1 MRAGCNGP
9 RAGRTRSVYPFGG
22 ILLTG
27 GGMQLSDFFRR
38 AAHKVTLL
46 AGSWQLFVLSVV
58 LIAIWGLSGPIF
70 AYSDT
75 WQLVVN
81 TSTTILTYLL
91 GILILLE
98 ANRQSKE
105 SKVVHDE
112 LIKAMRGARNELIN
126 IDQMTEEEVD
136 LLEARLRRR
145 ARPQPPQRRA
155 RKKSTG
161 QGAGSTSRVGGDRPS
176 RRGPARG

>member
-1 MRAGCNGP
+1 MA
-9 RAGRTRSVYPFGG
+9 
-22 ILLTG
+22 
-27 GGMQLSDFFRR
+27 DFFRR
-38 AAHKVTLL
+38 AAHRVTLM
-46 AGSWQLFVLSVV
+46 AGSWQLFLLSLVLL
-58 LIAIWGLSGPIF
+58 LIWAVTGPF
-70 AYSDT
+70 FGFSDT

-112 LIKAMRGARNELIN
+112 LIHAVRGARNELIN

-161 QGAGSTSRVGGDRPS
+161 QGAGSTSRAGADRPS

>member
-1 MRAGCNGP
+1 M
-9 RAGRTRSVYPFGG
+9 
-22 ILLTG
+22 
-27 GGMQLSDFFRR
+27 SDFFRR
-38 AAHKVTLL
+38 AAHRVTLL
-46 AGSWQLFVLSVV
+46 AGSWQLFLLSVV
-58 LIAIWGLSGPIF
+58 LLLIWGLSGPF
-70 AYSDT
+70 FGFSDT

-136 LLEARLRRR
+136 MLEARLRRR
-145 ARPQPPQRRA
+145 ARPQAPQGRSRKDTGGTSASGGRGTA
-155 RKKSTG
+155 RS
-161 QGAGSTSRVGGDRPS
+161 S
-176 RRGPARG
+176 RRGPAGR

>member
-1 MRAGCNGP
+1 
-9 RAGRTRSVYPFGG
+9 
-22 ILLTG
+22 LT
-27 GGMQLSDFFRR
+27 DFFRR
-38 AAHKVTLL
+38 AAHRVTLL
-46 AGSWQLFVLSVV
+46 AGSWQLFLVSIVL
-58 LIAIWGLSGPIF
+58 LLIWGLTGPVF
-70 AYSDT
+70 GFSDT

-112 LIKAMRGARNELIN
+112 LIKAIRGARNELIN

-136 LLEARLRRR
+136 RVEAMLRRR
-145 ARPQPPQRRA
+145 ARPASPQRRP
-155 RKKSTG
+155 RKKSNGREAATGGG
-161 QGAGSTSRVGGDRPS
+161 QGGGSPTRRRPAE
-176 RRGPARG
+176 R

>member
-1 MRAGCNGP
+1 
-9 RAGRTRSVYPFGG
+9 
-22 ILLTG
+22 LT
-27 GGMQLSDFFRR
+27 DFFRR
-38 AAHKVTLL
+38 AAHHVVLL
-46 AGSWQLFVLSVV
+46 AGSWQLFLLSIVL
-58 LIAIWGLSGPIF
+58 LLIWGLSGPAF
-70 AYSDT
+70 GFSDA

-112 LIKAMRGARNELIN
+112 LIKAIRGARDELIN
-126 IDQMTEEEVD
+126 VDQMSEKEID

-145 ARPQPPQRRA
+145 GRAQAPGRRPG
-155 RKKSTG
+155 KGTG
-161 QGAGSTSRVGGDRPS
+161 ASAGR
-176 RRGPARG
+176 

>member
-1 MRAGCNGP
+1 
-9 RAGRTRSVYPFGG
+9 
-22 ILLTG
+22 LTE
-27 GGMQLSDFFRR
+27 FFRR

-46 AGSWQLFVLSVV
+46 AGSWQLFLLSVV
-58 LIAIWGLSGPIF
+58 LLLIWGLSGPFF
-70 AYSDT
+70 AFSDT

-112 LIKAMRGARNELIN
+112 LIKAIRGARNELIN
-126 IDQMTEEEVD
+126 IDQMTDHEVD

-145 ARPQPPQRRA
+145 ARPGGPGRR
-155 RKKSTG
+155 S
-161 QGAGSTSRVGGDRPS
+161 AGR
-176 RRGPARG
+176 

>member
-1 MRAGCNGP
+1 
-9 RAGRTRSVYPFGG
+9 
-22 ILLTG
+22 LT
-27 GGMQLSDFFRR
+27 DFFRR

-46 AGSWQLFVLSVV
+46 AGSWQLFALSLVL
-58 LIAIWGLSGPIF
+58 LLIWGLSGPYF
-70 AYSDT
+70 RFSDT

-112 LIKAMRGARNELIN
+112 LIRAVRGARNELIN

-136 LLEARLRRR
+136 LLETRLRRR
-145 ARPQPPQRRA
+145 ARPQPPQERTDKKADAGEAGTSRRRAGTRRA
-155 RKKSTG
+155 RRT
-161 QGAGSTSRVGGDRPS
+161 
-176 RRGPARG
+176 PA